1 MVSPCIEH
9 KSCAK
14 DNLYHRGEW
23 CPNPDSKEADPL
35 DLTCQQYIRYSDTEC
50 PNQSLEHYKEG
61 IAASIEISDTA
72 E

>member
-1 MVSPCIEH
+1 MVSSCIEH
-9 KSCAK
+9 KSCAEA
-14 DNLYHRGEW
+14 DLYHCGER
-23 CPNPDSKEADPL
+23 CSNPDSKEADSL
-35 DLTCQQYIRYSDTEC
+35 NLTYEKYIRYSDTEC